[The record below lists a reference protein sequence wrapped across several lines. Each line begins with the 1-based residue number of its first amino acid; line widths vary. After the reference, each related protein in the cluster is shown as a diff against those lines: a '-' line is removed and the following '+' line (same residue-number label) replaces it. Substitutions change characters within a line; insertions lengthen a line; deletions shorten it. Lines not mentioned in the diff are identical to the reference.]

1 MAYDLTRLARAA
13 GPTRTTSRAAEP
25 IPVPPSGPTPSERLR
40 NRCRALAEAT
50 PPKLRHAYARTFCAD
65 IVERFWPKV
74 KARGKFALRAAPG
87 EDKGATLRA
96 DALAVADEVA
106 AHAASIA
113 IDDAGYLIG
122 RIYAAML
129 PDEFRAAHGVYYTPP
144 ILAGRLLDLAEA
156 AGVDWKHARVL
167 DPACGGG
174 AFLGPVARRMAQH
187 LRGADR
193 RLLLRNLSTRLHGYE
208 IDQFAGWLSAV
219 FLDATLVEELGIV
232 GGDDLAVV
240 TACDALLQHEQP
252 GAYDLV
258 VGNPP
263 YGRVTLKAA
272 QRATYRRSLYGH
284 ANLYGLFLDL
294 ALRRST
300 ADGVIAFVTPTSFL
314 SGEYFRN
321 LRSLLVKDAPP
332 VSLDF
337 VSQRAGVFDDV
348 LQETTLAVFKAG
360 AAATHTDVH
369 FLEVAPDRVTVQK
382 AERAAPPEDAR
393 PWIVPRTPSS
403 AGLAAR
409 LRTMTARLADWGY
422 RVSTGPLV
430 WNRFKPRLR
439 NQPSKGTVPLV
450 WSEAVAVDGEFSFR
464 AARRNHAPYFVV
476 KPDEEFLLVRK
487 PCVLLQRT
495 TAKEQPRRLIAAELP
510 RAFLEEQGGA
520 VTVENHLNM
529 LVATVERPAVDS
541 TVLAAFLNSAA
552 ADRAFRCI
560 SGSVAVSAYELES
573 MPIPSAELMLKVAAA
588 VAAGRTRA
596 DVEALCAELYGVE

>member
-1 MAYDLTRLARAA
+1 MAPGPAA
-13 GPTRTTSRAAEP
+13 
-25 IPVPPSGPTPSERLR
+25 SERLR
-40 NRCRALAEAT
+40 GRCRALAEAT
-50 PPKLRHAYARTFCAD
+50 PPKLRHAYARTFCANL
-65 IVERFWPKV
+65 VVRFWPKV
-74 KARGKFALRAAPG
+74 KARAKLALRATPANG
-87 EDKGATLRA
+87 KGATLQA
-96 DALAVADEVA
+96 DALALADEVA
-106 AHAASIA
+106 AHAVAIA

-144 ILAGRLLDLAEA
+144 ILARRLLDLAEA

-174 AFLGPVARRMAQH
+174 AFLGPVARRLVQH

-193 RLLLRNLSTRLHGYE
+193 RVLLRNLATRLHGYE
-208 IDQFAGWLSAV
+208 IDPFAGWLSAV
-219 FLDATLVEELGIV
+219 FLDATLVEELGIA
-232 GGDDLAVV
+232 GGDDLAAV

-252 GAYDLV
+252 FAYDLV

-263 YGRVTLKAA
+263 YGRVTLNAT
-272 QRATYRRSLYGH
+272 QRAIYKRSLYGH
-284 ANLYGLFLDL
+284 ANLYGLFLDF

-300 ADGVIAFVTPTSFL
+300 ASGVIAFVTPTSFL

-321 LRSLLVKDAPP
+321 LRSVLIKDAPP

-360 AAATHTDVH
+360 APTTHTDVH
-369 FLEVAPDRVTVQK
+369 FLEVTPDRVTVQK
-382 AERAAPPEDAR
+382 AERAPPPENAR

-403 AGLAAR
+403 ADLAAR
-409 LRTMTARLADWGY
+409 LRTMTTRLGDWGY

-439 NQPSKGTVPLV
+439 KQPGKGAVPLV
-450 WSEAVAVDGEFSFR
+450 WAESVTVDGEFSFR

-476 KPDEEFLLVRK
+476 NADEEFLLMRK

-510 RAFLEEQGGA
+510 RAFLEEHGA
-520 VTVENHLNM
+520 VTIENHLNM
-529 LVATVERPAVDS
+529 LVATVECPAVDPG
-541 TVLAAFLNSAA
+541 VLAAFLNSAA

-573 MPIPSAELMLKVAAA
+573 MPIPTADAMSVVAAA

-596 DVEALCAELYGVE
+596 AIEALCSQLYGAA